1 MYIRGQI
8 SVAMSYLKFD
18 KNLMI
23 NLEHSLTKEMLRT
36 NKSGAYSYSTVV
48 DCNTRKH
55 HGVLVLPLPE
65 VDGGNHVLLSSL
77 DATVIQRGAEFNLGL
92 HKYPGDHF
100 SPKGHKYIRE
110 YTCDYNPSTLYR
122 VGGVILSKDV
132 IFVSHENRLLIR
144 YTLLEA
150 HSPTTLR
157 LRPFLAFR
165 NVNSLCRENH
175 SADNRCE
182 PIENG
187 VKTCLYP
194 GYPTLHLQLSLKNT
208 FTHAP
213 DWYRNIEYMEDQEQ
227 GFEYQ
232 EDLLVPGYFDVPIKK
247 GQSLY
252 FSAGTSVLSPRKMA
266 TLFQAETELRTPR
279 TSFTNCLK
287 NAAYQFY
294 CKHEDKQRYIIAG
307 YPWFNY
313 RARDLFISLPGITI
327 AAKDPDLFEAIMH
340 TGEKAI
346 RNYMAKR
353 PLDCAITGIDD
364 PDVLLWAIWSLQKYA
379 EHVGIEPFIH
389 RFGDLVYNI
398 IDFIRNQR
406 HENLLLHENG
416 LLFTQGTDK
425 PVSWMNAVAHGK
437 PVVPRTGYL
446 VEFNAL
452 WYNALRFSASIAEAN
467 GFSDLQTELEQQ
479 AAQTGASFLAVFYN
493 KHGYLFDYVNGDIP
507 EWSVRPSQIIAVSL
521 NYSPLERVQKKT
533 VLDFVTKELLT
544 PKGLRS
550 LSPKSPGYT
559 PECIGNEEQRI
570 RASNQG
576 AAWPWLIGP
585 YLEAYLKIYQTS
597 GLIFAQRIIYG
608 FEEELSERGIGTISE
623 LFDGDPPYKGRG
635 GISYAMNVA
644 ELLRIHRLVKD
655 KINQMQE
662 T

>member
-1 MYIRGQI
+1 
-8 SVAMSYLKFD
+8 
-18 KNLMI
+18 
-23 NLEHSLTKEMLRT
+23 
-36 NKSGAYSYSTVV
+36 
-48 DCNTRKH
+48 
-55 HGVLVLPLPE
+55 
-65 VDGGNHVLLSSL
+65 
-77 DATVIQRGAEFNLGL
+77 
-92 HKYPGDHF
+92 
-100 SPKGHKYIRE
+100 
-110 YTCDYNPSTLYR
+110 
-122 VGGVILSKDV
+122 
-132 IFVSHENRLLIR
+132 
-144 YTLLEA
+144 
-150 HSPTTLR
+150 
-157 LRPFLAFR
+157 
-165 NVNSLCRENH
+165 
-175 SADNRCE
+175 
-182 PIENG
+182 
-187 VKTCLYP
+187 
-194 GYPTLHLQLSLKNT
+194 
-208 FTHAP
+208 
-213 DWYRNIEYMEDQEQ
+213 
-227 GFEYQ
+227 
-232 EDLLVPGYFDVPIKK
+232 
-247 GQSLY
+247 
-252 FSAGTSVLSPRKMA
+252 
-266 TLFQAETELRTPR
+266 
-279 TSFTNCLK
+279 
-287 NAAYQFY
+287 
-294 CKHEDKQRYIIAG
+294 
-307 YPWFNY
+307 
-313 RARDLFISLPGITI
+313 
-327 AAKDPDLFEAIMH
+327 
-340 TGEKAI
+340 
-346 RNYMAKR
+346 
-353 PLDCAITGIDD
+353 
-364 PDVLLWAIWSLQKYA
+364 
-379 EHVGIEPFIH
+379 
-389 RFGDLVYNI
+389 
-398 IDFIRNQR
+398 
-406 HENLLLHENG
+406 
-416 LLFTQGTDK
+416 
-425 PVSWMNAVAHGK
+425 VAHGK

>member
-55 HGVLVLPLPE
+55 HGVLVLHLPE
-65 VDGGNHVLLSSL
+65 LDGGNHVLLSSL
-77 DATVIQRGAEFNLGL
+77 DITVIQRGAEFNLGL
-92 HKYPGDHF
+92 HKYPGDNY

-144 YTLLEA
+144 YTLKEA

-165 NVNSLCRENH
+165 NVSSLCREN
-175 SADNRCE
+175 SAANTHCE
-182 PIENG
+182 SIEKG
-187 VKTCLYP
+187 VKVCLYP
-194 GYPTLHLQLSLKNT
+194 GYPELHMQLSLKNT

-213 DWYRNIEYMEDQEQ
+213 DWYRNIEYMKDQEM
-227 GFEYQ
+227 GYDYQ
-232 EDLLVPGYFDVPIKK
+232 EDLLVPGYFDVPIKP

-252 FSAGTSVLSPRKMA
+252 FSAGTTELSPRKMA
-266 TLFQAETELRTPR
+266 GLFQVETELRTPR

-294 CKHEDKQRYIIAG
+294 SKHTDKQRYIIAG

-313 RARDLFISLPGITI
+313 RARDMFISLPGITV
-327 AAKDPDLFEAIMH
+327 AAKDPGLFEAIMN

-346 RNYMAKR
+346 RNFMAKH
-353 PLDCAITGIDD
+353 PLDCAITDMDD
-364 PDVLLWAIWSLQKYA
+364 PDVLLWAIWALQKYA
-379 EHVGIEPFIH
+379 EHTGTEAFID
-389 RFGDLVYNI
+389 RFGNLVQDM

-406 HENLLLHENG
+406 HDNLLLHENG
-416 LLFTQGTDK
+416 LLFTNGTEK
-425 PVSWMNAVAHGK
+425 PVSWMNATVHGK

-452 WYNALRFSASIAEAN
+452 WYNALLFASNLSEQAGN
-467 GFSDLQTELEQQ
+467 TKLSDELKQQ
-479 AAQTGASFLAVFYN
+479 ATVTGDAFIKVFYN
-493 KHGYLFDYVNGDIP
+493 SYGYLYDYVHGNTPD
-507 EWSVRPSQIIAVSL
+507 WSVRPSQIFAVSL
-521 NYSPLERVQKKT
+521 PYSPLDRVQKKT

-550 LSPKSPGYT
+550 LSPKSVGYN
-559 PECIGNEEQRI
+559 PMFAGNEEERS

-576 AAWPWLIGP
+576 AAWPWLIGS
-585 YLEAYLKIYQTS
+585 YLDAYLNIYQTS
-597 GLIFAQRIIYG
+597 GIMFAQRIIYG
-608 FEEELSERGIGTISE
+608 FEEELSERGIGTLSE

-635 GISYAMNVA
+635 GISFAMNVA
-644 ELLRIHRLVKD
+644 ELLRIHRLVKN
-655 KINQMQE
+655 KIIQMKE
-662 T
+662 A